1 MRRIL
6 IAAALSG
13 WFGCSTTLAAQEV
26 DPFGAPARPGSAES
40 LERAAMLGEPGAEQ
54 AIHDWLER
62 NSRAPGG
69 ERAALYR
76 VLCETLGVRGRN
88 AERAGAC
95 AMEQRLAPSGGNDAA
110 LSAALARTPA
120 IRVSGPTTLLLQDNA
135 LGSKSAEVTANG
147 VTSPWLMD
155 TGAEISVLPQ
165 SQAERLGVRF
175 VGRGVS
181 VGTAT
186 GDVTGRVGV
195 IDRLQLGEAVVENVP
210 VLVLPDARL
219 TVSGA
224 TSGQGFTI
232 PGIIGLPV
240 LVAFGRVAWVEDGR
254 RLALGANAPR
264 PAVETAPIYWHERG
278 VGVPLRTSQGVAGA
292 HLDTGA
298 SATNLFSGG
307 RFLLSRAELATLG
320 QRTVRRAGSG
330 GSVDQRRDELATWT
344 VRLAAA
350 PVTLSGVTII
360 DDRDRIASVGSDAL
374 RQLRT
379 LILDFETM
387 TMAAE
392 ARPVSN
398 LPVAR

>member
-1 MRRIL
+1 MRKIL

-13 WFGCSTTLAAQEV
+13 WIGASTTLAAQEI

-54 AIHDWLER
+54 AINDWLDR
-62 NSRAPGG
+62 NPRAPAGD
-69 ERAALYR
+69 RAALYR

-88 AERAGAC
+88 TERADSC

-120 IRVSGPTTLLLQDNA
+120 IRVSGPTTLVLQDNA

-147 VTSPWLMD
+147 VTSSWMMD

-165 SQAERLGVRF
+165 SQAERLGVHY

-181 VGTAT
+181 VGTST
-186 GDVTGRVGV
+186 GDVAGRVGV

-210 VLVLPDARL
+210 VLVLPDERL
-219 TVSGA
+219 TDPGA
-224 TSGQGFTI
+224 APGFTI
-232 PGIIGLPV
+232 PGILGLPV
-240 LVAFGRVAWVEDGR
+240 FVAFGRMAWIEDGR
-254 RLALGANAPR
+254 RLALGADAPQ
-264 PAVETAPIYWHERG
+264 PTGETAPIYWHERG
-278 VGVPLRTSQGVAGA
+278 VGVALRASEAVAGA

-298 SATNLFSGG
+298 TATNLFTGG
-307 RFLLSRAELATLG
+307 RFLLSRAEQATVG

-330 GSVDQRRDELATWT
+330 GTVDERRDELATWT
-344 VRLAAA
+344 VRLGAA

-360 DDRDRIASVGSDAL
+360 DDPNRIASVGSDAL

-392 ARPVSN
+392 PRPVSN